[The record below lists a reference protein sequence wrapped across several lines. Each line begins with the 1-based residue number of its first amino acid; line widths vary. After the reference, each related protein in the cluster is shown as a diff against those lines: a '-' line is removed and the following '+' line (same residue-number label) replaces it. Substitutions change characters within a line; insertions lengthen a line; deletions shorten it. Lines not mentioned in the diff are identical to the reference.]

1 MNSRFIK
8 KLDYLDLSAFVYPT
22 TFEIR
27 KGVTVIETIK
37 IPSRL
42 KKFYKDAARRDL
54 VILDYLDRLAE
65 DSPVNSDSDFLKKFA
80 ILLNRELKGILSLEE
95 LEENRIKI
103 LGIVLCPVEVGNRKH
118 LKVVIGKVSRL
129 LPFNM
134 DTSLKLLLPIF
145 MIAAVKR
152 NAKNCCGGEKKSR

>member
-103 LGIVLCPVEVGNRKH
+103 LGIIMPSGS
-118 LKVVIGKVSRL
+118 GKQK
-129 LPFNM
+129 
-134 DTSLKLLLPIF
+134 TSES
-145 MIAAVKR
+145 
-152 NAKNCCGGEKKSR
+152 CDWESE